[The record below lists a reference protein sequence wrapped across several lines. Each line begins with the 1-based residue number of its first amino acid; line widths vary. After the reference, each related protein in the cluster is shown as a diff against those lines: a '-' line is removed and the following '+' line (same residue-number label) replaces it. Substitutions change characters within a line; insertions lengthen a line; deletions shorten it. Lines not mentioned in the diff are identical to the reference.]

1 MMTLADP
8 ASAPDHESARIAVI
22 LARHGAAR
30 PRLIEILREAQE
42 PEGWL
47 RPEAITQIAAALALP
62 RARVEGVAGFYSFL
76 HLQPAGRYRLRFSD
90 NITDRLA
97 GSVALMQRLCRQ
109 LWVEPGKVSEDGLVS
124 VDTTSCTGMS
134 DQGPALLVNG
144 RAIARLDDAR
154 IDRIAELVRDH
165 VPLTEWPHDLFV
177 IDDNIRRR
185 GPLLAEGY
193 VAGSA
198 LRAAIARQAAAGP
211 WSAREG
217 APTLIDELTR
227 AGLRGRGGAGYPVGQ
242 KWDSCRRAADPH
254 RVMVCNAD
262 EGEPGTFKDRVLL
275 ARHADLVIDGL
286 TIGALATGARE
297 GFIYLRAE
305 YLHLRAPLLETLA
318 RRRAD
323 GLLGRAICGVPGF
336 DFDIALRM
344 GAGAYI
350 CGEASALVE
359 SLEGKRGVPRN
370 KPPHL
375 VESGYLHHPTV
386 VNNVETCAAAALV
399 ALRGGEAYARLG
411 IGQSSG
417 TKLLSVAGDCARPG
431 VYEIEMG
438 VSLRAVLDECGATDT
453 QAVQIGGPSG
463 QCIDTSGFD
472 RRIAFDDLATP
483 GALTVFDRSRDLFE
497 VALNYTRFF
506 AHESC
511 GFCTPCRVGT
521 PLMLRLMEKV
531 AAGRAGR
538 YDLQR
543 LRELGAVL
551 RSASHCEL
559 GHAAPGPVLDTL
571 DRFPQAY
578 AQRLKAQGFEPMFD
592 LDGALARARAATG
605 RDDAGA
611 HLAQS

>member
-1 MMTLADP
+1 MKFTS
-8 ASAPDHESARIAVI
+8 ASVMEHIDALV
-22 LARHGAAR
+22 ARHGAAR
-30 PRLIEILREAQE
+30 VRLIEILREAQE
-42 PEGWL
+42 PDGWL
-47 RPEAITQIAAALALP
+47 RPETITRITSLLGMP
-62 RARVEGVAGFYSFL
+62 RAQVEGVAGFYSFL

-90 NITDRLA
+90 NITDRMA
-97 GSVALMQRLCRQ
+97 GSAALMQRLCRL
-109 LWVEPGKVSEDGLVS
+109 LWAEPGKVSEDGLLS
-124 VDTTSCTGMS
+124 VNTTSCTGMS

-144 RAIARLDDAR
+144 RAIPRLTEQR
-154 IDRIAELVRDH
+154 IDRIADLVRGR
-165 VPLTEWPHDLFV
+165 VPLADWPSELFV
-177 IDDNIRRR
+177 VEDNIRRR
-185 GPLLAEGY
+185 GILLADGY
-193 VAGSA
+193 QAGSA
-198 LRAAIARQAAAGP
+198 LRAAIARQAAAGT
-211 WSAREG
+211 WSAFDG
-217 APTLIDELTR
+217 SPVLIEQLQR
-227 AGLRGRGGAGYPVGQ
+227 ARLRGRGGAGYPVAH
-242 KWDSCRRAADPH
+242 KWDACRRAADPH
-254 RVMVCNAD
+254 RVIVCNAD

-275 ARHADLVIDGL
+275 ARHAAQVIDGM
-286 TIGALATGARE
+286 AVSAFATGARE

-305 YLHLRAPLLETLA
+305 YLHLRAPLLDALD
-318 RRRAD
+318 RHRAA
-323 GLLGRAICGVPGF
+323 GLLGRSICGVAGF
-336 DFDIALRM
+336 DFDIELRM

-375 VESGYLHHPTV
+375 VESGYLQHPTV
-386 VNNVETCAAAALV
+386 VNNVETCAAAAWV
-399 ALRGGEAYARLG
+399 ALHGGDAYAALG
-411 IGQSSG
+411 RAESSG

-431 VYEIEMG
+431 VYEFELG
-438 VSLRAVLDECGATDT
+438 VSLGEVLADCGAADT

-463 QCIDTSGFD
+463 QCIDASGFD

-497 VALNYTRFF
+497 VALNFTRFF

-538 YDLQR
+538 HDLER

-559 GHAAPGPVLDTL
+559 GHTAPGPVLDTL
-571 DRFPQAY
+571 ERFPAVY
-578 AQRLKAQGFEPMFD
+578 ERRLKAGGFEPMFD

-605 RDDAGA
+605 RDDPGA
-611 HLAQS
+611 HLPSA